1 MMRRT
6 TVLGFDER
14 VERVLAYAFLWISGV
29 LLFMVE
35 TRPTESSRNVR
46 WHAAQSILTFGTL
59 SLLILGVSLLKG
71 MLGWIPLLGLLTN
84 FGLGLLLNVLWWTT
98 GILWV
103 WLMVMAWV
111 HPRYRLPLVDE
122 WMRYFI

>member
-35 TRPTESSRNVR
+35 VRPTESSRNVR
-46 WHAAQSILTFGTL
+46 WHAAQSMLTFGTL

-71 MLGWIPLLGLLTN
+71 MLGWIPLLSLLTD
-84 FGLGLLLNVLWWTT
+84 FGLGLLLNVLCWTM

-103 WLMVMAWV
+103 WLMIMAWV
-111 HPRYRLPLVDE
+111 HRRYRLPLVSE
-122 WMRYFI
+122 WMRYFV

>member
-1 MMRRT
+1 VHRT

-35 TRPTESSRNVR
+35 VRPTESSRNVR
-46 WHAAQSILTFGTL
+46 WHAAQSMLTFGTL

-71 MLGWIPLLGLLTN
+71 MLGWIPMLGLLTN

-98 GILWV
+98 GILWI

-111 HPRYRLPLVDE
+111 HPRYCLPLVGE
-122 WMRYFI
+122 WVRYFA

>member
-1 MMRRT
+1 MRRT

-35 TRPTESSRNVR
+35 IRPTESSRNVR
-46 WHAAQSILTFGTL
+46 WHAVQSMITFGTL
-59 SLLILGVSLLKG
+59 SLLILGASLLKG
-71 MLGWIPLLGLLTN
+71 MLGWVPLLSLVTN
-84 FGLGLLLNVLWWTT
+84 FGLGLLVNVLWWTM

-111 HPRYRLPLVDE
+111 HPRYRLPLVGE
-122 WMRYFI
+122 WMKYFV

>member
-1 MMRRT
+1 MRRT

-35 TRPTESSRNVR
+35 VRPTESSRNVR
-46 WHAAQSILTFGTL
+46 WHAVQSMVTFGTI

-71 MLGWIPLLGLLTN
+71 MLGWVPILGLLTT
-84 FGLGLLLNVLWWTT
+84 LGL
-98 GILWV
+98 
-103 WLMVMAWV
+103 A
-111 HPRYRLPLVDE
+111 Y
-122 WMRYFI
+122 Y